1 MMDVLADFMKNAIE
15 PGRGRAKDTRYLT

>member
-15 PGRGRAKDTRYLT
+15 PGRGRAKDPWYLT